1 MGKKQKLKK
10 AAQMA
15 ANASAAAA
23 KLEKEIE
30 LMGDVV
36 AGKKKTPRGGKDS
49 TPSCSGHKE
58 KPCGKDELDP
68 GYRNKLKKLMDLA
81 QQLPGK
87 VMTLQKSKEEQQ
99 QGVTVEDSSG
109 EGDSTDTDDEIPELV
124 DTDPKTPKLGDLSS
138 LGKLTLRSS
147 DGPKHSRGEK
157 KARRILMK
165 LDLKPVEDVAR
176 VTMKKSKNILLYIE
190 KPDVFKVPHSET
202 FICFG
207 EVRVEDISS
216 SAAASQ
222 AAAKA
227 AERFR
232 VPSPAG
238 GEDDKKDGEAAAG
251 KSLAD
256 DDDDGE
262 EVDEAGAKLDEK
274 DIELVQMQAVCSR
287 QKAIKALLMNDNDV
301 VNAIMALTVG

>member
-1 MGKKQKLKK
+1 LPIFLSGAVILGHFLLWRKFNRFFLC
-10 AAQMA
+10 AADA
-15 ANASAAAA
+15 A
-23 KLEKEIE
+23 
-30 LMGDVV
+30 
-36 AGKKKTPRGGKDS
+36 
-49 TPSCSGHKE
+49 
-58 KPCGKDELDP
+58 
-68 GYRNKLKKLMDLA
+68 
-81 QQLPGK
+81 
-87 VMTLQKSKEEQQ
+87 
-99 QGVTVEDSSG
+99 
-109 EGDSTDTDDEIPELV
+109 
-124 DTDPKTPKLGDLSS
+124 
-138 LGKLTLRSS
+138 
-147 DGPKHSRGEK
+147 
-157 KARRILMK
+157 
-165 LDLKPVEDVAR
+165 
-176 VTMKKSKNILLYIE
+176 LL
-190 KPDVFKVPHSET
+190 F
-202 FICFG
+202 
-207 EVRVEDISS
+207 ISS

-256 DDDDGE
+256 EDDDGE